1 MQFGDLDPLWLD
13 RLDVGIDRHDD
24 MRVRGEP
31 MKVLSTKPMEGVAV
45 LPKALEQPE

>member
-1 MQFGDLDPLWLD
+1 
-13 RLDVGIDRHDD
+13 

-31 MKVLSTKPMEGVAV
+31 MKVLSAKPMKGMAA